1 MKIIIDIEG
10 IEYKEDN
17 QDCIIIETF
26 KPSNAKEKE
35 TLIRSLIELV
45 NYFKVKF

>member
-1 MKIIIDIEG
+1 MKINIYVDG

-17 QDCIIIETF
+17 QDCIMIETF

-35 TLIRSLIELV
+35 ILIRSLIELI

>member
-1 MKIIIDIEG
+1 MKIIIYIDG

-17 QDCIIIETF
+17 QNTIIIESF
-26 KPSNAKEKE
+26 KPSNTKEKE
-35 TLIRSLIELV
+35 LLIRSLIELI

>member
-1 MKIIIDIEG
+1 MKINIYIDG

-17 QDCIIIETF
+17 QDHIIIETF
-26 KPSNAKEKE
+26 KPSNANEKQI
-35 TLIRSLIELV
+35 LIRSLIELI

>member
-1 MKIIIDIEG
+1 MKINIYIDG

-17 QDCIIIETF
+17 QDYIIIETF
-26 KPSNAKEKE
+26 KPSNANEKQI
-35 TLIRSLIELV
+35 LIRSLIELI